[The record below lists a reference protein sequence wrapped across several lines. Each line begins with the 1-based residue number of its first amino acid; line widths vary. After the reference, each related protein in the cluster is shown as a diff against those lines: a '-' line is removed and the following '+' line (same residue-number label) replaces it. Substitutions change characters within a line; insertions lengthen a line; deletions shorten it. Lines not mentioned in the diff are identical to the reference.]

1 VPGVREGAGGDIDAK
16 ALAVRAVP
24 SPPWMFHVGI
34 HRGTLTSR
42 DSEPPKEA
50 ESLAQCREWAH
61 EALLGYA
68 SLGCHIWYCYAI
80 SPEEVRHTLIE
91 GVDYR

>member
-1 VPGVREGAGGDIDAK
+1 MIAEADSKD
-16 ALAVRAVP
+16 LAMRAVP

-42 DSEPPKEA
+42 DSEQPKEA
-50 ESLAQCREWAH
+50 ESLKQCQEWAR

-68 SLGCHIWYCYAI
+68 SLGCQVWYCYAM
-80 SPEEVRHTLIE
+80 SPEGERTTLIQ
-91 GVDYR
+91 GSDYR